1 MPNKIR
7 PYGTWPSPITPAA
20 TTSSYRL
27 RDVKWDTA
35 TDTLIWHERRGSGSA
50 LVVQGG
56 QTGPRDLVR
65 DEVIGGHV
73 LYGGGGFTVNDGVVY
88 YVGVDERIF
97 RVPLTGGIPQPITPV
112 FGKAAAPAVSADGQ
126 WLVYVHSYEGH
137 DSLATIP
144 TNGSQYPRK
153 LIDGPG
159 FVMQPAWH
167 PSGSMVACITWDDH
181 HMPWNRSQLHLIQVS
196 DGEPFAQEHHIVA
209 GGDDQTD
216 ESVFGTAFSPDG
228 RFLAYA
234 SDRADWWHIYLY
246 DIEAGTHTQLTQ
258 DDAEYGMPAWLQD
271 MRTFGWSGN
280 SEAIYALRNADSVF
294 TVQRIDIATGSMSA
308 PTSLNDYTHLEQIA
322 VSPITDE
329 VAVIAGNTRT
339 PDRIVTCD
347 PASDTVR
354 VRSHSSTEN
363 IPMDYL
369 SPAEIITWDTS
380 QGIKV
385 QGFYNPPTNPDYASD
400 GLPPLI
406 VHIHSG
412 PTRQRFNKYFADVHF
427 FTSRG
432 FAVLEP
438 NYRGSTGYGKRFK
451 DMLHGNYGT
460 YEVEDSARGADYLV
474 NNGLAERSQ
483 RVVRGSSSGGF
494 SALQSLILMP
504 SVYRAAIAVAPVTDH
519 FALAPTTHKFER
531 HYNNVLLGE
540 LPEASA
546 LYHDR
551 SPLYH
556 AGRIAD
562 PVALFH
568 GKADTVVPYS
578 QSEGVAQA
586 LRRSGVPHILRLYE
600 GEGHSISQ
608 PQNLADYYNTVLD
621 FLVQYVIYS

>member
-1 MPNKIR
+1 MPKINR
-7 PYGTWPSPITPAA
+7 PYGTWRSPIAPDA

-27 RDVKWDTA
+27 RDVKWDT
-35 TDTLIWHERRGSGSA
+35 TTETLIWHERRGSGSA

-65 DEVIGGHV
+65 DEVIGGRV
-73 LYGGGGFTVNDGVVY
+73 LYGGGGFTINNGVVY
-88 YVGVDERIF
+88 YVGAQERIF
-97 RVPLTGGIPQPITPV
+97 RVPLNGGIPAPITPV
-112 FGKAAAPAVSADGQ
+112 FGQAAAPAVSPDDR
-126 WLVYVHSYEGH
+126 WLLYVHSYENR
-137 DSLATIP
+137 DSLVVIP
-144 TNGSQYPRK
+144 TDGSQYPRK
-153 LIDGPG
+153 LIDEPG

-167 PSGSMVACITWDDH
+167 PTATMVACITWDDH
-181 HMPWNRSQLHLIQVS
+181 HMPWNRSQLHLIQVT
-196 DGEPFAQEHHIVA
+196 DGEPFAQEHIVIA
-209 GGDDQTD
+209 GGDTD
-216 ESVFGTAFSPDG
+216 ESIFGTAFSPDG

-246 DIEAGTHTQLTQ
+246 DLETGTHTQLTT

-271 MRTFGWSGN
+271 MRTFAWSGD
-280 SEAIYALRNADSVF
+280 SRAIYTLRNADSAF
-294 TVQRIDIATGSMSA
+294 TLQRIDIASGEVDTPASISE
-308 PTSLNDYTHLEQIA
+308 YTHLEQIA
-322 VSPITDE
+322 VSPVTDE
-329 VAVIAGNTRT
+329 VAVIAGNTLT

-347 PASDTVR
+347 AANDTIR
-354 VRSHSSTEN
+354 VRSHSSTES
-363 IPMDYL
+363 IPRDYL
-369 SPAEIITWDTS
+369 SPVEVITWDTS

-385 QGFYNPPTNPDYASD
+385 QGYYNPPTNPDYESD
-400 GLPPLI
+400 GPPPLI

-412 PTRQRFNKYFADVHF
+412 PTRQRFNKYFPDVHF

-451 DMLHGNYGT
+451 DMLHGNYGV

-483 RVVRGSSSGGF
+483 RIVRGSSSGGF

-504 SVYRAAIAVAPVTDH
+504 SVYRAAIAVAPITDH

-540 LPEASA
+540 LPESSA

-551 SPLYH
+551 SPVYH
-556 AGRIAD
+556 AGRIND

-568 GKADTVVPYS
+568 GKADTVVPYE
-578 QSEGVAQA
+578 QSEGVAKA
-586 LRRSGVPHILRLYE
+586 LSRSGTPHILRLYE
-600 GEGHSISQ
+600 GEGHSLSKPETIK
-608 PQNLADYYNTVLD
+608 DYYNTVLD
-621 FLVQYVIYS
+621 FLVQYVIYG